1 MVVLVGDQDLEGILV
16 DAELAVVKGFQ
27 VEEKLD
33 PVFNSAADRGGLR
46 IRQDPQ
52 AGCRG
57 TLTMTMIMMISLM
70 TMMNPSQAPSYSSR
84 ITLLELLYQPISE
97 PGS

>member
-1 MVVLVGDQDLEGILV
+1 MLVGDQDLEGILV
-16 DAELAVVKGFQ
+16 DAELAVVKGLQ

-33 PVFNSAADRGGLR
+33 PVLNSAADREGLR

-57 TLTMTMIMMISLM
+57 TLMMMISLM
-70 TMMNPSQAPSYSSR
+70 TMMRIQESGCISR
-84 ITLLELLYQPISE
+84 HLQ
-97 PGS
+97 